1 MRYIFCGHYHRNAGG
16 FYNGIE
22 QVVTSAVSAQLGNDK
37 SGIRI
42 VNVFEDK
49 ITHKYVNLENGD
61 DNTPATTA

>member
-22 QVVTSAVSAQLGNDK
+22 QVVTSAIGAQLGNDE

-42 VNVFEDK
+42 VNVSEDK
-49 ITHKYVNLENGD
+49 ITHEYVNLENGD
-61 DNTPATTA
+61 ETTSTTST